1 MYSVICLFPF
11 QYTHKLY
18 NEMSVVYKLR
28 TLLDNIGAYKHN
40 NTQPVYLISL
50 FVLYSDCQQRVK
62 VF

>member
-1 MYSVICLFPF
+1 MCLFPF

-18 NEMSVVYKLR
+18 NEMSGEYKLKS
-28 TLLDNIGAYKHN
+28 LLHNIGAYKHN

-50 FVLYSDCQQRVK
+50 FVLYSDCQKHVK